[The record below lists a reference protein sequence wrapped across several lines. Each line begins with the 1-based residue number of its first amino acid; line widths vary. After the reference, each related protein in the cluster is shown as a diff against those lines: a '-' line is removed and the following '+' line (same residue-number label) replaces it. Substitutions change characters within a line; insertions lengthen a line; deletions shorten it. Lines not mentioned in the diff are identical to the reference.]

1 MAATKEAVIA
11 KGHHPELE
19 PTIFFLDLRA
29 QGKGFDSYCERAESQ
44 SHVRYIRSMISLW
57 LKTRLPMIWS

>member
-19 PTIFFLDLRA
+19 PTIFFLDLGPR
-29 QGKGFDSYCERAESQ
+29 ERDLIPIANGPN
-44 SHVRYIRSMISLW
+44 HKAMFVISD
-57 LKTRLPMIWS
+57 P